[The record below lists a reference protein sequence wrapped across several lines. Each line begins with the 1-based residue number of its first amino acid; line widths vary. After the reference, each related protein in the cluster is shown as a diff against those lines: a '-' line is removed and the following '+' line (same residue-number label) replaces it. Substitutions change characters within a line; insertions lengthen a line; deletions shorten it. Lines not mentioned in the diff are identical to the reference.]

1 MSSDS
6 AKKQAA
12 ATARERTFVEGVET
26 IQKALHANPDA
37 NNKEAFA
44 IAKTQGMHA
53 CVAHMT
59 QGRDYA
65 TMRVLYG

>member
-6 AKKQAA
+6 AEKQAA

-44 IAKTQGMHA
+44 IAKE
-53 CVAHMT
+53 
-59 QGRDYA
+59 Y
-65 TMRVLYG
+65 VLFPCQ